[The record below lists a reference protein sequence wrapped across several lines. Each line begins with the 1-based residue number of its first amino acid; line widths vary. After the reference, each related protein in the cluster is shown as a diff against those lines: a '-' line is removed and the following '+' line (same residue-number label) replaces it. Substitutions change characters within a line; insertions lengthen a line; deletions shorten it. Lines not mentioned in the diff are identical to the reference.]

1 MDRARAMKAVEELLA
16 AMWSLR
22 AEMEAHAP
30 LLHYQEMVLEDEEFP
45 DIEVVYTRETE

>member
-1 MDRARAMKAVEELLA
+1 
-16 AMWSLR
+16 MWSLR